1 MSKFRN
7 TLRDQR
13 GQGVVE
19 AVLVIAALFFI
30 SSMVSRYFQS
40 EQIVSGIVKG
50 PWNALSG
57 MISYGSWQPPD
68 QAAAV
73 HPISRPSTVDPR
85 NP

>member
-1 MSKFRN
+1 MGKFKN
-7 TLRDQR
+7 TLRNQR

-19 AVLVIAALFFI
+19 AVLIIAALFFVT
-30 SSMVSRYFQS
+30 SFVSRYFQS
-40 EQIVSGIVKG
+40 EQIVSNLVKG

-57 MISYGSWQPPD
+57 MISYGSWQAPD
-68 QAAAV
+68 QAAAD